1 MPTDSFN
8 EESSKPRQDL
18 NKIDSPMG
26 PETKRP
32 LPEKEPS
39 TSFQEA
45 FAEWREGDPQEPDQ
59 GIEAQIDLQAG
70 NKRPEESDKPDLV
83 TPPIDLHEPKQEE
96 PEKFEPI
103 DEETSK
109 RLEEMGVVYDVTRI
123 YAVSQR
129 GGKTLS
135 PDEVEIMV
143 RQWNEKYRNSKG
155 DHGLAKRLYQGYRKA
170 DEESSTP
177 SNPRLPIEDERAPSE
192 EFPITNPS
200 EEFDFNAPVSE
211 IKPDFPELTE
221 ENALRP
227 GLGEVVPPDQPKD
240 SLTEDQDLDQ
250 DGGAPDYKDLQN
262 RIRREKDPDELEK
275 LRKQR
280 SLFLE
285 DLQEAGA
292 FKSKSVAFR
301 IQQTLKDSDRT
312 NVSENISHLIDRF
325 NQEDEENGLDPQYR
339 VSGIVTSGVRRYG
352 TESLGANVDERSDI
366 YNREV
371 AIYIH
376 PEEIEEA
383 FTREPVVQAQGVA
396 QGPFGGVDARA
407 LGQALGREIMGEKL
421 TKIEK
426 HEEFLIAQTL
436 NP

>member
-1 MPTDSFN
+1 
-8 EESSKPRQDL
+8 
-18 NKIDSPMG
+18 
-26 PETKRP
+26 
-32 LPEKEPS
+32 
-39 TSFQEA
+39 
-45 FAEWREGDPQEPDQ
+45 
-59 GIEAQIDLQAG
+59 LQAG

-262 RIRREKDPDELEK
+262 RIRREKISRTKLLLASKAASFLENIPTIKFVGITGSLAMNNAEEASDIDLMLITKNRTLWTTRGIVLVFLKLFGFKLRRAGQKEEKDKLCLNLWLDEGDLEWKDRNEFTAHEIVQIKPLINKNNTFEKFLFKNKWILDYWPNAVTISRFAGSDSADSSKFNFVRSVEK
-275 LRKQR
+275 LAFQFQYLYMKRK
-280 SLFLE
+280 
-285 DLQEAGA
+285 
-292 FKSKSVAFR
+292 
-301 IQQTLKDSDRT
+301 IT
-312 NVSENISHLIDRF
+312 NE
-325 NQEDEENGLDPQYR
+325 
-339 VSGIVTSGVRRYG
+339 IVRLTR
-352 TESLGANVDERSDI
+352 AQF
-366 YNREV
+366 
-371 AIYIH
+371 H
-376 PEEIEEA
+376 P
-383 FTREPVVQAQGVA
+383 R
-396 QGPFGGVDARA
+396 
-407 LGQALGREIMGEKL
+407 
-421 TKIEK
+421 KIG
-426 HEEFLIAQTL
+426 
-436 NP
+436 